1 MSTISETL
9 KLQNEA
15 NWKAATEHDFCRDL
29 ANGSL
34 PSAVMANYL
43 IQDYSFIDG
52 FVRLAASAIAHA
64 PSLADSAP
72 LSQFLALITSTENTY
87 FLRSFEALNVSDSQW
102 QSAELW
108 SETQEFQQLMK
119 EAATSGSYVSMI
131 AVLVVAEWSYLSWAT
146 PYHPP
151 SDDLPFYFSEWITLH
166 AGEGFEAVV
175 DYLRMQLDSAW
186 RDANKMEQDKAAS
199 LFAEAVRLER
209 AFFDRSYASTS

>member
-34 PSAVMANYL
+34 PSAVMANY
-43 IQDYSFIDG
+43 

-87 FLRSFEALNVSDSQW
+87 FLRSFEALGVSDSQW

-108 SETQEFQQLMK
+108 SETKDFQQLMK

-151 SDDLPFYFSEWITLH
+151 SDDLPFYYSEWIELH

-175 DYLRMQLDSAW
+175 SYLRTQLDSAW
-186 RDANKMEQDKAAS
+186 RDANKMEQDKAAT

-209 AFFDRSYASTS
+209 AFFDHSYASES